1 MVTVALAPESIC
13 ALGEVKSIEVVVT
26 EDTEEVFA
34 VGVVSAEQVDVAS
47 SAVSSEASITS
58 EEARIPESPWIGRS
72 KEWVGVL

>member
-1 MVTVALAPESIC
+1 MVTVALALKSIC

-47 SAVSSEASITS
+47 SAISSEASITS
-58 EEARIPESPWIGRS
+58 EEASIPERP
-72 KEWVGVL
+72 